1 MAASPSDPL
10 NFPFVVVGNKK
21 DLADTERKVNR
32 EEVEAWTKSR
42 RVTVCYE
49 TKLSV
54 EESHS
59 FLVHSLH

>member
-1 MAASPSDPL
+1 MKWQDDFLVAASPSDPL

-42 RVTVCYE
+42 RVTVCS
-49 TKLSV
+49 KK
-54 EESHS
+54 S
-59 FLVHSLH
+59 F